1 MRISLK
7 QKLSYARFGQIAF
20 VFVIGLGMYLF
31 TTIPHNWWIFL
42 TVMMMSAA
50 IEPGLI
56 VKKSINRGKGTLL
69 GILIFLPVIYLMHLN
84 YRVIPLVFIF
94 LGIGISLPN
103 ARRYDISVI
112 FMTMMVFTLTAYTF
126 TKPLSEGPFEMTLN
140 RCICTVI
147 GIIICISGD
156 YFLFG
161 RFNYSRKVYFLLQ
174 HEVCDMLE
182 VKLKNICR
190 AHETKQNIL
199 LLVEDLRDSFN
210 FSYSSIATSG
220 ESIRS
225 SLTNSRAT
233 KSKVVE
239 FELILWQLRKVVFG
253 VYYAECILKDPVSSL
268 DHQQRFKELM
278 IKARQ
283 NMISLRD
290 I

>member
-20 VFVIGLGMYLF
+20 VFVVGLGMYLF

-69 GILIFLPVIYLMHLN
+69 GILIFLPMIYLMHFN
-84 YRVIPLVFIF
+84 YRVISLVFIF
-94 LGIGISLPN
+94 LGVGISLPN

-126 TKPLSEGPFEMTLN
+126 TTPLLEGPFEMTLN
-140 RCICTVI
+140 RGVCTVI

-174 HEVCDMLE
+174 HDVCEMLE
-182 VKLKNICR
+182 AKLKNICR
-190 AHETKQNIL
+190 FHETQQNIL

-210 FSYSSIATSG
+210 SGYSSVATSG

-225 SLTNSRAT
+225 SLTNNRAT
-233 KSKVVE
+233 KNKVVE
-239 FELILWQLRKVVFG
+239 FELILWQLRKVVFA
-253 VYYAECILKDPVSSL
+253 VYYAECVLQDPASSME
-268 DHQQRFKELM
+268 HQQRFRVLM
-278 IKARQ
+278 AKARQ
-283 NMISLRD
+283 NMITLRD
-290 I
+290 

>member
-20 VFVIGLGMYLF
+20 VFVVGLGMYLF

-69 GILIFLPVIYLMHLN
+69 GILIFLPMIYLMHFN

-94 LGIGISLPN
+94 LGVGISLPN

-126 TKPLSEGPFEMTLN
+126 TTPLLEGPFEMTLN
-140 RCICTVI
+140 RGVCTVI

-174 HEVCDMLE
+174 HDVCEMLE
-182 VKLKNICR
+182 AKLKNICR
-190 AHETKQNIL
+190 FHETQQNIL

-210 FSYSSIATSG
+210 SGYSSVATSG

-225 SLTNSRAT
+225 SLTNNRAT

-239 FELILWQLRKVVFG
+239 FELILWQLRKVVFA
-253 VYYAECILKDPVSSL
+253 VYYAECVLQDPASSME
-268 DHQQRFKELM
+268 HQQRFRVLM
-278 IKARQ
+278 AKARQ
-283 NMISLRD
+283 NMITLRD
-290 I
+290 